1 VNSEFLLSYAQLS
14 AALGARILA
23 FTSGSRIAIIGSSNT
38 ATDSNSTTTAGGGFS
53 SVCIDSREAR
63 SGSLFVALKGAS
75 EDGHRYVEAAFRA
88 GARAAMVAESA
99 LADSGLDLEGAAS
112 RSGAVLIAVEDTLRA
127 LQDTARVYL
136 EQFPSL
142 LKIAVT
148 GSSGKTTT
156 KEIAA
161 AMIGC
166 EKKVVYNSG
175 NLNSE
180 TGLPLSVF
188 QVRPEHQVGVFEM
201 GMNRRGEIAELAR
214 LFKPCVALI
223 TNIGP
228 AHIGILGSITAIL
241 EEKKQIFCEFTGNET
256 ALIPEDDEYREE
268 LARGVPG
275 KIVFYGP
282 AHLEELGE
290 VKEKGLEG
298 AEITWEGVSAHF
310 ALSGRHNL
318 KDALAAAAIAKAAG
332 VSAAAIRRGLGLV
345 KPLFGRS
352 EILRGRIPEKG
363 GEVTV
368 IRDCYNAN
376 PDSTSQ
382 AIAFC
387 DGLDWPGRKAYVVG
401 SMLELGEA
409 SRAAHEGIGREL
421 AASGADMVFL
431 YGRETEAAANA
442 LDAAAG
448 DAGRKVPFFYTDIM
462 NDLVSSLSEYVG
474 DGDLVLLK
482 GSRGCALEQLSDVL
496 ITNAVGERQPVLTG
510 GLIDT

>member
-1 VNSEFLLSYAQLS
+1 MSGDFLLSFAELGT
-14 AALGARILA
+14 ALGVRILSYA
-23 FTSGSRIAIIGSSNT
+23 SGTGR
-38 ATDSNSTTTAGGGFS
+38 DSTPGGGFS
-53 SVCIDSREAR
+53 SVCIDSREAAP
-63 SGSLFVALKGAS
+63 GSLFVALKGAS
-75 EDGHRYVEAAFRA
+75 QDGHHYVEAAFKA
-88 GARAAMVAESA
+88 GAGAAMVAGDS
-99 LADSGLDLEGAAS
+99 LADTRVGLEGAAS
-112 RSGAVLIAVEDTLRA
+112 RSGAVLIVVEDTLRA

-136 EQFPSL
+136 ERFPSL
-142 LKIAVT
+142 LKIALT

-166 EKKVVYNSG
+166 EKNVVYNSG
-175 NLNSE
+175 NFNSE

-188 QVRPEHQVGVFEM
+188 QIRREHEVGIFEM
-201 GMNRRGEIAELAR
+201 GMNRRGEIAELAHV
-214 LFKPCVALI
+214 FKPDVALI

-256 ALIPEDDEYREE
+256 ALIPEDDTCRDE

-282 AHLEELGE
+282 AHLDELGE
-290 VKEKGLEG
+290 VRDLGLEG
-298 AEITWEGVSAHF
+298 AEITWEGISAHF
-310 ALSGRHNL
+310 ALPGRHNL

-332 VSAAAIRRGLGLV
+332 AGAAAIRRGLESV
-345 KPLFGRS
+345 RPLFGRS
-352 EILRGRIPEKG
+352 EILRGRIPAKG

-368 IRDCYNAN
+368 VRDCYNAN

-387 DGLDWPGRKAYVVG
+387 DGLDWPGRKAYVIG

-409 SRAAHEGIGREL
+409 SRAAHEKLGREL
-421 AASGADMVFL
+421 AASCADMVFL
-431 YGRETEAAANA
+431 YGRETEAAAGSMT
-442 LDAAAG
+442 G
-448 DAGRKVPFFYTDIM
+448 DGGNGGGRKIPLFYTDTM
-462 NDLVSSLSEYVG
+462 NSLASSLSEYVR

-482 GSRGCALEQLSDVL
+482 GSRGCALEQLTDVL
-496 ITNAVGERQPVLTG
+496 ITSAAAEPAAQSASAG
-510 GLIDT
+510 GPW

>member
-1 VNSEFLLSYAQLS
+1 MNRMNGDFLLSYAQLS
-14 AALGARILA
+14 AALGARIV
-23 FTSGSRIAIIGSSNT
+23 SRVSDRNDASS
-38 ATDSNSTTTAGGGFS
+38 GFS
-53 SVCIDSREAR
+53 SVCIDSREVKK
-63 SGSLFVALKGAS
+63 GSLFVALNGAS
-75 EDGHRYVEAAFRA
+75 RDGHHYVDAAFRA
-88 GARAAMVAESA
+88 GAAAAMVAGAS
-99 LADSGLDLEGAAS
+99 LADGGLDLEGTAA
-112 RSGAVLIAVEDTLRA
+112 RAGAALVVVEDTLRG
-127 LQDTARVYL
+127 LQDVARVYL
-136 EQFPSL
+136 EQFPGL
-142 LKIAVT
+142 LKIALT

-166 EKKVVYNSG
+166 ERNVVYNSG

-188 QVRPEHQVGVFEM
+188 RIRPEHEVGIFEM
-201 GMNRRGEIAELAR
+201 GMNRAGEIAELAR
-214 LFKPCVALI
+214 VFKPHVALI

-228 AHIGILGSITAIL
+228 AHIGILGSIAAIL

-256 ALIPEDDEYREE
+256 ALIPEDDEYRDE

-290 VKEKGLEG
+290 VRDLGLEG
-298 AEITWEGVSAHF
+298 TELSWEGVSVRF
-310 ALSGRHNL
+310 ALPGRHNL

-332 VSAAAIRRGLGLV
+332 VSAAAIRRGFESV
-345 KPLFGRS
+345 RSLFGRT
-352 EILRGRIPEKG
+352 EILRGRIPGKG
-363 GEVTV
+363 GGLTL

-387 DGLDWPGRKAYVVG
+387 DGLDWPGRKVYVAG

-409 SRAAHEGIGREL
+409 SRAAHERMGREL

-431 YGRETEAAANA
+431 YGRETEAAAEVMTA
-442 LDAAAG
+442 RAEG
-448 DAGRKVPFFYTDIM
+448 QKVPLFYTDAM
-462 NDLVSSLSEYVG
+462 DSLASSLADYVR

-482 GSRGCALEQLSDVL
+482 GSRGCALEQLTDVL
-496 ITNAVGERQPVLTG
+496 IADDAGEETDPVLNRARPVLTG
-510 GLIDT
+510 GCP

>member
-1 VNSEFLLSYAQLS
+1 MSGDFLLSFAELGT
-14 AALGARILA
+14 ALGVRILSYA
-23 FTSGSRIAIIGSSNT
+23 PETGSGSTLS
-38 ATDSNSTTTAGGGFS
+38 GGFS
-53 SVCIDSREAR
+53 SVCIDSREAGP
-63 SGSLFVALKGAS
+63 GSLFAALKGAS
-75 EDGHRYVEAAFRA
+75 EDGHRYVEAAFKA
-88 GARAAMVAESA
+88 GAAAAMVA
-99 LADSGLDLEGAAS
+99 ADSFADTSLGLEGAAS
-112 RSGAVLIAVEDTLRA
+112 RSGAVLIVVEDTLRA

-136 EQFPSL
+136 ERFPGL
-142 LKIAVT
+142 LKIALT

-166 EKKVVYNSG
+166 ERNVVYNSG
-175 NLNSE
+175 NFNSE

-188 QVRPEHQVGVFEM
+188 QIKEEHEVGVFEM
-201 GMNRRGEIAELAR
+201 GMNRRGEIAELAHV
-214 LFKPCVALI
+214 FKPDVALI

-256 ALIPEDDEYREE
+256 ALIPEDDTYRDE
-268 LARGVPG
+268 LAAGVPG

-290 VKEKGLEG
+290 VKNLGLGG
-298 AEITWEGVSAHF
+298 AEITWEGVSARF
-310 ALSGRHNL
+310 ALPGRHNL

-332 VSAAAIRRGLGLV
+332 VSAAAIRSGFESVR
-345 KPLFGRS
+345 PLFGRS
-352 EILRGRIPEKG
+352 EILRGRIPAKG

-382 AIAFC
+382 ALDFC

-401 SMLELGEA
+401 SMLELGE
-409 SRAAHEGIGREL
+409 SSQAAHEKLGREL

-431 YGRETEAAANA
+431 YGRETEAAAEA
-442 LDAAAG
+442 MHAG
-448 DAGRKVPFFYTDIM
+448 GQKVPLFYTDTM
-462 NDLVSSLSEYVG
+462 NSLASSLSEYVR

-482 GSRGCALEQLSDVL
+482 GSRGCALEQLTDVL
-496 ITNAVGERQPVLTG
+496 ITSAAAEPVSQTVSAG
-510 GLIDT
+510 GPW